1 MKGSS
6 KGGAEKSKDIIQS
19 LIGIR
24 ADTMS
29 NFLANNEEPVDDFLA
44 GEIDDDDLKEAVSNG
59 SYLDKKIHPERQALT
74 KEEQQLLIKSDFLAL
89 RTERAEPQDPQSAE

>member
-1 MKGSS
+1 MSS
-6 KGGAEKSKDIIQS
+6 DKSKEIIQS

-24 ADTMS
+24 QDTMS
-29 NFLANNEEPVDDFLA
+29 SFLANSNENEPADDLD
-44 GEIDDDDLKEAVSNG
+44 EIDDGDLKDASTVATNGSG

-89 RTERAEPQDPQSAE
+89 RTERADPQDST